1 MTPTHI
7 TPLLVIPEHPAQRGL
22 RGRRGVSVG
31 AYGDLQAT
39 REINTPSFSLPVVRE
54 LPPRVIRSVATW

>member
-1 MTPTHI
+1 MNPTHI
-7 TPLLVIPEHPAQRGL
+7 TPLLVIPEHRAERGL

-31 AYGDLQAT
+31 AFGDLKAT

-54 LPPRVIRSVATW
+54 LPPRVTRSIATW